1 MLFLFSNSKLSR
13 LKPQKLAYKQNFGT
27 GFISGGLVCLLSS
40 IPSLGAS
47 NGVADWKENPM
58 DTFFNLLREMWMRF
72 ARLLFWKRSEARYV
86 VILGGPGAGKGT
98 IASRLKERL
107 GLPHLQTGHLIRAE
121 IASGSKLGQE
131 LAPIVAAGQFV
142 PDEVVMQLL
151 RRELSGPNY
160 CHGAILDGIPRTLNQ
175 ARMLRG
181 MLLLWGNKVNRVV
194 MLDVEEEDVLERL
207 TLRRTCSNRSCG
219 ASYHL
224 KFAPSSKEGICDHCG
239 HELIS
244 RADDKPEVIRE
255 RMRVFRETFGPLCE
269 FYAKT
274 KHLTRV
280 TSNNV
285 RSVEDVLK
293 DVIFTIEQF
302 D

>member
-1 MLFLFSNSKLSR
+1 
-13 LKPQKLAYKQNFGT
+13 
-27 GFISGGLVCLLSS
+27 
-40 IPSLGAS
+40 
-47 NGVADWKENPM
+47 M
-58 DTFFNLLREMWMRF
+58 DTFLNLLREIWMRF

-121 IASGSKLGQE
+121 IASGSELGQE
-131 LAPIVAAGQFV
+131 LAPLVATGQFV

-151 RRELSGPNY
+151 RRELAGPNY
-160 CHGAILDGIPRTLNQ
+160 VHGAILDGIPRTLNQ
-175 ARMLRG
+175 ALMLRRML
-181 MLLLWGNKVNRVV
+181 LWWGNRVNRVV
-194 MLDVEEEDVLERL
+194 MLDVDEEDAIERL
-207 TLRRTCSNRSCG
+207 TLRRTCSNKSCG

-224 KFAPSSKEGICDHCG
+224 KFAPASKEDACDHCG
-239 HELIS
+239 HKLIA

-255 RMRVFRETFGPLCE
+255 RLQVFHQTFGPLCQ
-269 FYAKT
+269 FYDKN
-274 KHLTRV
+274 KQLTRV
-280 TSNNV
+280 SSSND